1 MDKKEM
7 QKAKQAGRREAREM
21 VKEHLAGLEPGY
33 VVEQYVKPK
42 PKRLPKRLRG
52 FIVTIVLRAHPKD
65 TIRVSLTG
73 KDFHELVSGK
83 VLIKNGVHIILKD
96 VGYTVLNKI
105 LQDAIKNNG

>member
-7 QKAKQAGRREAREM
+7 QKAKQAGRREARQM

-33 VVEQYVKPK
+33 VVKQYVQEK
-42 PKRLPKRLRG
+42 PKRMPKWVWAKVVEL
-52 FIVTIVLRAHPKD
+52 VLRASPRD
-65 TIRVSLTG
+65 TLRVSITG
-73 KDFHELVSGK
+73 KDFYELVRGN